1 MVRSSNAGG
10 WRPDVSNSRANYL
23 AFIKLAAIRI
33 WSRADESTPSYNFHQ
48 IRAPIGKVH
57 SPNSLTKR

>member
-1 MVRSSNAGG
+1 
-10 WRPDVSNSRANYL
+10 VSNSRANYL

-48 IRAPIGKVH
+48 TCAPIAAVH